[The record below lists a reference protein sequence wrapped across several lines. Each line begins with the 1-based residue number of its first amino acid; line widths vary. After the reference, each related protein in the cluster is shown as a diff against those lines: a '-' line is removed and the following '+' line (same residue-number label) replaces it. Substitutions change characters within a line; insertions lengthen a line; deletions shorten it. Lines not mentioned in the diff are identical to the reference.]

1 VSRLK
6 EGWEKAIAEWFLPM
20 YNWSRGSLFRWV
32 RSGDSSAGEPDV
44 LCEDERTKER
54 VWMEITTAYYDDTHA
69 KAEWQKA
76 REKPSK
82 PYMLTQPDRVENE
95 RLLDWRRQFRCRH
108 ISA

>member
-1 VSRLK
+1 
-6 EGWEKAIAEWFLPM
+6 
-20 YNWSRGSLFRWV
+20 
-32 RSGDSSAGEPDV
+32 
-44 LCEDERTKER
+44 
-54 VWMEITTAYYDDTHA
+54 MEITTAYYDDTHA